1 MAVHQS
7 AHWPAVLVTGLK
19 LSVLIH
25 QDLTDGNQIQPRAQG
40 PSSAAVAA
48 WYSIYWPSPR
58 DVMTDVTQR
67 KT

>member
-7 AHWPAVLVTGLK
+7 AHWPAMLVTGLK
-19 LSVLIH
+19 LRVLIH
-25 QDLTDGNQIQPRAQG
+25 QDLTDGNQIQPWAQG
-40 PSSAAVAA
+40 PSSATVAA
-48 WYSIYWPSPR
+48 WYSIYWPSPL